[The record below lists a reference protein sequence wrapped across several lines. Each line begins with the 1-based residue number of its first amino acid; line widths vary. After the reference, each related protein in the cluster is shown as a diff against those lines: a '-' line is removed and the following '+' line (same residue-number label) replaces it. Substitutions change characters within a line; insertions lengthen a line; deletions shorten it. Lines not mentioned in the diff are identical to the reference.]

1 MRGSPVDVDEIY
13 IRICLCVKAEPFDAG
28 RKRAAVN
35 GPGRLV
41 TPYVPGYINGTLSG
55 ILIII
60 RMVVILA
67 NSVAASRCAA
77 PIDGAQT
84 AR

>member
-1 MRGSPVDVDEIY
+1 
-13 IRICLCVKAEPFDAG
+13 
-28 RKRAAVN
+28 VN

-41 TPYVPGYINGTLSG
+41 TPYVPGYINRTLSG
-55 ILIII
+55 ILIMI